1 MRILLVSEDLPGEHI
16 GGLGKHVVTL
26 GNALLARGHEVRILG
41 RNDRGNQHESRSS
54 NHSSNCSSGNTRE
67 VGIRGGS
74 TGGAGHGSA
83 GAAQAARAAHDAAR
97 QIGFHGAF
105 VPGFDYAHPGWKESQ
120 LGVFNPLKRPYF
132 ARKIGTAINRH
143 AADADVVHYHGH
155 LPMVGL
161 HVAPGMNYVQT
172 RHDQGSECL
181 THLRFRDDSP
191 CTTLA
196 PRDCSACIC
205 AHAGPLRKSVTAV
218 AVRRYRDQ
226 TARAFAMHKT
236 VFVSHFLQRQF
247 LRAVPHADLARCRV
261 IPNFVDYPRLA
272 ATVDGALAPVAGR
285 VVLVGRVDAGK
296 GFGEFLAAAAGRLPE
311 LAQVLVAG
319 DGPQRPLLE
328 GRHAGPGVCFL
339 GWQDYAGALG
349 LAASAHVCV
358 VPSVCEEACST
369 TVLEALALGRPCIAL
384 ARGGTPELAAYQQY
398 PGQLQLA
405 WSMPDL
411 VARVRRQLATPP
423 ARRARAAAFGADAAH
438 ILPRLLELYA
448 E

>member
-1 MRILLVSEDLPGEHI
+1 MRILLVSEDLPGEQI

-26 GNALLARGHEVRILG
+26 GNALLARGHAVRILG
-41 RNDRGNQHESRSS
+41 RRDRA
-54 NHSSNCSSGNTRE
+54 
-67 VGIRGGS
+67 
-74 TGGAGHGSA
+74 GGAGRVA
-83 GAAQAARAAHDAAR
+83 GPSQDQGPGQVAREIADGTADEAEGEIAAHSDLAH
-97 QIGFHGAF
+97 QIGFDGAF

-120 LGVFNPLKRPYF
+120 LGVFNPYKRPYF
-132 ARKIGTAINRH
+132 ARKIASAINRH
-143 AADADVVHYHGH
+143 AAGADVVHYHGH

-181 THLRFRDDSP
+181 THLRFRDGLP
-191 CTTLA
+191 CTTRN

-205 AHAGPLRKSVTAV
+205 AHAGTLRKTVTAI
-218 AVRRYRDQ
+218 AVRRYRGDS
-226 TARAFAMHKT
+226 ARAFAAHKT

-247 LRAVPHADLARCRV
+247 LRAVPDADLARCQV

-272 ATVDGALAPVAGR
+272 AILDAAPAPLAGR

-296 GFGEFLAAAAGRLPE
+296 GFGEFLDASAGRLPQ
-311 LAQVLVAG
+311 LAQLLVAG
-319 DGPQRPLLE
+319 DGPQRAALE
-328 GRHAGPGVCFL
+328 AQHAGAQVRFL
-339 GWQDYAGALG
+339 GWQDYAGALT

-384 ARGGTPELAAYQQY
+384 ARGGTPELVAYQRY

-405 WSMPDL
+405 ASMPEL
-411 VARVRRQLATPP
+411 VARLRTRLSTAPSRPP
-423 ARRARAAAFGADAAH
+423 RADSFNADAAH

-448 E
+448 A

>member
-1 MRILLVSEDLPGEHI
+1 MRILLVSEDLPGEQI

-41 RNDRGNQHESRSS
+41 RNDRGN
-54 NHSSNCSSGNTRE
+54 
-67 VGIRGGS
+67 
-74 TGGAGHGSA
+74 AGQGGSA
-83 GAAQAARAAHDAAR
+83 GDAAR
-97 QIGFHGAF
+97 RIGFHGAF

-181 THLRFRDDSP
+181 THLRFRDDTP

-205 AHAGPLRKSVTAV
+205 AHAGPLRKTVTAV
-218 AVRRYRDQ
+218 AVRRYREQ

-247 LRAVPHADLARCRV
+247 LRAVPHADVARCRV
-261 IPNFVDYPRLA
+261 IPNFVDYARLA
-272 ATVDGALAPVAGR
+272 TAVDAALAPVAGR

-319 DGPQRPLLE
+319 DGPQRPGLE
-328 GRHAGPGVCFL
+328 RRHGAQGVRFL
-339 GWQDYAGALG
+339 GWQDYRGVLA

-384 ARGGTPELAAYQQY
+384 ACGGTPELAAYQQY

-405 WSMPDL
+405 RNMPEL
-411 VARVRRQLATPP
+411 VECLRRQLASAP
-423 ARRARAAAFGADAAH
+423 ARPPRAAGFGADAAH

>member
-1 MRILLVSEDLPGEHI
+1 MRILLVSEDLPGEQI

-26 GNALLARGHEVRILG
+26 GNALLAHGHAVRILG
-41 RNDRGNQHESRSS
+41 RSDRPGASS
-54 NHSSNCSSGNTRE
+54 EH
-67 VGIRGGS
+67 
-74 TGGAGHGSA
+74 
-83 GAAQAARAAHDAAR
+83 ARR
-97 QIGFHGAF
+97 IGFHGPF

-132 ARKIGTAINRH
+132 ARKIAGAINRH
-143 AADADVVHYHGH
+143 GADADVVHYHGH

-181 THLRFRDDSP
+181 THLRFRDDRP

-205 AHAGPLRKSVTAV
+205 TDAGALRKSVTAI
-218 AVRRYRDQ
+218 AVNRYRDDS
-226 TARAFAMHKT
+226 ARAFALHKT
-236 VFVSHFLQRQF
+236 VFVSQFLLRQF

-272 ATVDGALAPVAGR
+272 AIVDGALAPVAGR

-319 DGPQRPLLE
+319 DGPERVALE
-328 GRHAGPGVCFL
+328 GRHAGVQVRFL
-339 GWQDYAGALG
+339 GWQDYAGALA
-349 LAASAHVCV
+349 LAASAHACV

-384 ARGGTPELAAYQQY
+384 ARGGTPELAAYQSY

-405 WSMPDL
+405 HSMPEL
-411 VARVRRQLATPP
+411 VERVRAQLATAPARPPP
-423 ARRARAAAFGADAAH
+423 AAGFGADAAH
-438 ILPRLLELYA
+438 LLPRLLELYA